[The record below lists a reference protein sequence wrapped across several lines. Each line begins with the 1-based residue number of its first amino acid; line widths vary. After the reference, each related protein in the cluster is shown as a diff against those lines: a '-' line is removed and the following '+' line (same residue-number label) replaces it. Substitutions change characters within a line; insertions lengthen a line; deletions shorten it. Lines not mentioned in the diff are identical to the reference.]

1 MNKVRIT
8 AIRQTVY
15 LDLIDLYENHIEH
28 ACTIR
33 QGQQWISID
42 GKCPDG
48 LCPSAWESMQS
59 FVDSLARGKG
69 NFFDGWMKNPMSAM
83 ISCNDGFR
91 PFSFYIEVIEEQK
104 PGTSSR
110 PTGWRSQLTF
120 GFERQEQRG
129 ASLQPDTASVE
140 KGKTQR
146 LLPKDRVEARVFKF
160 VLVVGKKVLPRRQ
173 IIADLG
179 MRQQSRHT
187 FINNYWRPAWER
199 GLIDLAYPTVPHK
212 PEQAYRLT
220 AKGLEL
226 YAQLTGEEDIIA

>member
-8 AIRQTVY
+8 AIRQTIY
-15 LDLIDLYENHIEH
+15 QDLIEQYENPIEH
-28 ACTIR
+28 ACTIH
-33 QGQQWISID
+33 QGQQWISIN
-42 GKCPDG
+42 GKCPEG
-48 LCPSAWESMQS
+48 LCPSAWESMQP
-59 FVDSLARGKG
+59 FVESLVRGKG

-91 PFSFYIEVIEEQK
+91 PFSFYIEAIEEQK
-104 PGTSSR
+104 SESNGT
-110 PTGWRSQLTF
+110 TY
-120 GFERQEQRG
+120 
-129 ASLQPDTASVE
+129 QP
-140 KGKTQR
+140 KPK

-160 VLVVGKKVLPRRQ
+160 VQVVGKKVLPRRQ

-199 GLIDLAYPTVPHK
+199 GLIDLAYPAVPHK

-220 AKGLEL
+220 AKGLDL
-226 YAQLTGEEDIIA
+226 YVQLSGESE